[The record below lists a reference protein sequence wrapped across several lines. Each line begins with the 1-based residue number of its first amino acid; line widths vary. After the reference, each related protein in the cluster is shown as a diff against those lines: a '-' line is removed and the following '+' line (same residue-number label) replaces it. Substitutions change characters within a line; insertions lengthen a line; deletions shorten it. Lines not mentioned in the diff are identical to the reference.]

1 MADWIISTIFAA
13 NKIIRYTMK
22 LIKGE
27 FKEKLELQFAPSI
40 KAGFPSPA
48 EDYLSESLDFN
59 RDLIKYPE
67 VTFYAT
73 VDGDSMTGFGINPGD
88 IAVIDKSTMGKIS
101 KILWMLVLMMVLGLA
116 SCTNEDTPVNPQ
128 EYDGV
133 PLVILD
139 TDIGSSTDDL
149 FSLEMLYNY
158 QEQGKCKLLGV
169 VVDRVG
175 EDCAACADVMNTYF
189 NNGNLPI
196 GLVRNGIK
204 DPKVWINYKALP
216 TYKKDDDK
224 LMFARS
230 IDDYSALPDGWQ
242 LYRRL
247 LAAQP
252 DHSVSICSIGFT
264 TCLAQLLESVGDAYS
279 PLSGVELVRRKVKC
293 LYIQGGSFGLSA
305 EPDYNFLQGI
315 GFAKTF
321 FRLWPSD
328 VDIIFDSMETG
339 NGIEYLPEQVVS
351 DVSWT
356 DYHPIKQVYMTCN
369 CNTGQMMWDPL
380 TVINAV
386 EGDDLFMLSD
396 RGTVELND
404 DGMVIFTFSAT
415 GNSRVQ
421 MPVDDAWR
429 AAMLEMIRNV
439 NKIH

>member
-1 MADWIISTIFAA
+1 MKSKTWVLAA
-13 NKIIRYTMK
+13 I
-22 LIKGE
+22 LICVACV
-27 FKEKLELQFAPSI
+27 FTSC
-40 KAGFPSPA
+40 SSN
-48 EDYLSESLDFN
+48 D
-59 RDLIKYPE
+59 
-67 VTFYAT
+67 
-73 VDGDSMTGFGINPGD
+73 INP
-88 IAVIDKSTMGKIS
+88 V
-101 KILWMLVLMMVLGLA
+101 
-116 SCTNEDTPVNPQ
+116 TPP
-128 EYDGV
+128 EEEAYIGI

-149 FSLEMLYNY
+149 FALEMLYYY
-158 QEQGKCKLLGV
+158 QQQGRCKLLGV
-169 VVDRVG
+169 VVDREG

-189 NNGNLPI
+189 NNGNLPV

-204 DPKVWINYKALP
+204 NPKVWIDYKALP
-216 TYKKDDDK
+216 TYTKGDGTP
-224 LMFARS
+224 MFARS
-230 IDDYSALPDGWQ
+230 IDDYLALPDGWQ

-252 DHSVSICSIGFT
+252 DHSVSICSVGFT

>member
-1 MADWIISTIFAA
+1 MIII
-13 NKIIRYTMK
+13 
-22 LIKGE
+22 
-27 FKEKLELQFAPSI
+27 
-40 KAGFPSPA
+40 
-48 EDYLSESLDFN
+48 
-59 RDLIKYPE
+59 
-67 VTFYAT
+67 
-73 VDGDSMTGFGINPGD
+73 
-88 IAVIDKSTMGKIS
+88 
-101 KILWMLVLMMVLGLA
+101 WMLVLTMVLGLA
-116 SCTNEDTPVNPQ
+116 SCTNDDTPAVPQ
-128 EYDGV
+128 EYKGV

-149 FSLEMLYNY
+149 FSLEMLYHY
-158 QEQGKCKLLGV
+158 QKQGKCKLLGV
-169 VVDRVG
+169 VVDREG

-216 TYKKDDDK
+216 TYTKGDDK
-224 LMFARS
+224 PMFARS
-230 IDDYSALPDGWQ
+230 IDDYSALPDGWE

-252 DHSVSICSIGFT
+252 DHSVSICSVGFT
-264 TCLAQLLESVGDAYS
+264 ACLAQLLESVGDANS

-293 LYIQGGSFGLSA
+293 LYIQGGSFGLSP

-328 VDIIFDSMETG
+328 VDIIFDPMETG
-339 NGIEYLPEQVVS
+339 NGIEYLPEQVIS

-386 EGDDLFMLSD
+386 EGDDLFMLSN
-396 RGTVELND
+396 RGTVALND
-404 DGMVIFTFSAT
+404 DGTVIFTLSAT

-421 MPVDDAWR
+421 MPGNDAWR
-429 AAMLEMIRNV
+429 AVMLEKIRNV
-439 NKIH
+439 NKTHF